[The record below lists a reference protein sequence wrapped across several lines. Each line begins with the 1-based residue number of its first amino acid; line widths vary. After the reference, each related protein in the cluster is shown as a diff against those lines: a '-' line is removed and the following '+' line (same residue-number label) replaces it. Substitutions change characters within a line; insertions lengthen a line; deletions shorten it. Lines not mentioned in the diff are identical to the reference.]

1 MDLME
6 KNMELI
12 EVQKLEGH
20 TDRVWNAA
28 WNPVSPIL
36 ASCSGDNTVR
46 IWEQSSLSR
55 SWSCKVPLDLY
66 LFKINIILNLSILV
80 LLKRP
85 KLYLILLC
93 VVIVQT
99 VLEETHTRTVR
110 SCSWS
115 PSGKLLAT
123 ASFDGTTAIWEDLGD
138 EFECISTLE
147 VLPSLAPSLIFFII

>member
-1 MDLME
+1 MLSKSETRPMLNQTESLDSFHMTFCPVIGLSVIVRFRGERERETKVVVMDLME

-55 SWSCKVPLDLY
+55 SWSCKVPLVLY
-66 LFKINIILNLSILV
+66 FV
-80 LLKRP
+80 
-85 KLYLILLC
+85 
-93 VVIVQT
+93 
-99 VLEETHTRTVR
+99 
-110 SCSWS
+110 
-115 PSGKLLAT
+115 
-123 ASFDGTTAIWEDLGD
+123 
-138 EFECISTLE
+138 
-147 VLPSLAPSLIFFII
+147 